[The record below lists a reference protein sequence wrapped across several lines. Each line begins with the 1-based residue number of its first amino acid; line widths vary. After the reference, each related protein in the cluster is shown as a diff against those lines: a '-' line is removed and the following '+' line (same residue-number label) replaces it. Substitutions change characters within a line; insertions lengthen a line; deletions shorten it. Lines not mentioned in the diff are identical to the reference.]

1 MIKGLAITPPV
12 IGRISIGKVVEKDGK
27 RLPQKD
33 DQFTLTTQ
41 MQGREG
47 WILHPLDKKLRETSA
62 QGKLRTIPIQLL
74 FNQPDLNCRVQYS
87 LFDRNTARPVC
98 VGNGETCKRTT
109 ASGIDTLPC
118 PSPQACDIGANGHCK
133 PYGRLN
139 VIVGDDDPLSSFIFR
154 TTGFNSIRTLV
165 ARLHYFNALSGGR
178 LACLPLALKLRGK
191 STRQSF
197 GQPIFY
203 ADITLRDDLTL
214 EQTLNQASEIEQQR
228 ISAGFN
234 QAALDQ
240 TAQQGFNNGAFE
252 EAEDDVDAIVEEF
265 YPAQSDNTSSPHP
278 NPSFSAQQNYAAS
291 QRNRPSLADKI
302 DQQAQAL
309 SA

>member
-12 IGRISIGKVVEKDGK
+12 IGRISIGKMVEKDGK
-27 RLPQKD
+27 SLPQKD

-41 MQGREG
+41 IQGRDG
-47 WILHPLDKKLRETSA
+47 WIVHPIDKKLRTD
-62 QGKLRTIPIQLL
+62 QVGKLRTIPIQLL

-87 LFDRNTARPVC
+87 LFDRQSARPVC
-98 VGNGETCKRTT
+98 VGNGETCKRYTQN
-109 ASGIDTLPC
+109 GMETLPC
-118 PSPQACDIGANGHCK
+118 PSPQACELGAQGNCK

-139 VIVGDDDPLSSFIFR
+139 VVVGDDDPLSSFMFR

-165 ARLHYFNALSGGR
+165 ARLHYFSALSGGR

-197 GQPIFY
+197 GQPIYY
-203 ADITLRDDLTL
+203 ADITLRDELTL
-214 EQTLNQASEIEQQR
+214 EETLNHAQEIEQQR
-228 ISAGFN
+228 IKSGFD
-234 QAALDQ
+234 QAALDH

-252 EAEDDVDAIVEEF
+252 DTEDEVESIVEEF
-265 YPAQSDNTSSPHP
+265 YPANE
-278 NPSFSAQQNYAAS
+278 SAFTQFNS
-291 QRNRPSLADKI
+291 QTFQGSRPSLAEKI

-309 SA
+309 RA

>member
-1 MIKGLAITPPV
+1 MIKGLVITPPV

-41 MQGREG
+41 IQGRDG
-47 WILHPLDKKLRETSA
+47 WVLHPLDKKLRDA
-62 QGKLRTIPIQLL
+62 MPNGKLRAIPIHLL

-87 LFDRNTARPVC
+87 LFDRNSARPLC
-98 VGNGETCKRTT
+98 MGNGETCKRVTQN
-109 ASGIDTLPC
+109 GIEALPC
-118 PSPQACDIGANGHCK
+118 PSPQACDIGAQGNCK

-139 VIVGDDDPLSSFIFR
+139 VVVGDDDPLSSFMFR

-165 ARLHYFNALSGGR
+165 ARLHYFSALSGGR

-197 GQPIFY
+197 GQPIYY
-203 ADITLRDDLTL
+203 ADITLRGELSL
-214 EQTLNQASEIEQQR
+214 EQTLEQAQALEHQRNQS
-228 ISAGFN
+228 GFD

-252 EAEDDVDAIVEEF
+252 EAEDEVEAIVEEF
-265 YPAQSDNTSSPHP
+265 YPIITENQTPVQSSQPPAT
-278 NPSFSAQQNYAAS
+278 NPRFN
-291 QRNRPSLADKI
+291 QRRSLADKI

>member
-41 MQGREG
+41 IQGRDG
-47 WILHPLDKKLRETSA
+47 WVEHPINKKLRSETS
-62 QGKLRTIPIQLL
+62 GKLRSIPIQLL

-87 LFDRNTARPVC
+87 LFDRSSARPVC
-98 VGNGETCKRTT
+98 VGNGETCKRHTQK
-109 ASGIDTLPC
+109 GMETLPC
-118 PSPQACDIGANGHCK
+118 PSPQACEFGAQGNCK

-139 VIVGDDDPLSSFIFR
+139 VVVGDDDPLSSFMFR

-165 ARLHYFNALSGGR
+165 ARLHYFSALSGGR

-191 STRQSF
+191 STRQSY
-197 GQPIFY
+197 GQPIYY
-203 ADITLRDDLTL
+203 ADITLREDLTL
-214 EQTLNQASEIEQQR
+214 EQTLTQAHEIEQQR
-228 ISAGFN
+228 IKSGFD
-234 QAALDQ
+234 QAALDH

-252 EAEDDVDAIVEEF
+252 DTEDEVESIVEEF
-265 YPAQSDNTSSPHP
+265 YPAHDSVLNHPH
-278 NPSFSAQQNYAAS
+278 SATLQDS
-291 QRNRPSLADKI
+291 RPSLAEKI
-302 DQQAQAL
+302 NRQAQAL

>member
-41 MQGREG
+41 IQGRDG
-47 WILHPLDKKLRETSA
+47 WVLHPIDKKLRSEM
-62 QGKLRTIPIQLL
+62 QGKLRSIPIHLL

-87 LFDRNTARPVC
+87 LFDRTSARPVC
-98 VGNGETCKRTT
+98 VGNGETCKRHTQN
-109 ASGIDTLPC
+109 GMETLPC
-118 PSPQACDIGANGHCK
+118 PSPQACEFGAQGNCK

-139 VIVGDDDPLSSFIFR
+139 VVVGDDDPLSSFMFR

-165 ARLHYFNALSGGR
+165 ARLHYFSALSGGR

-191 STRQSF
+191 STRQSY
-197 GQPIFY
+197 GQPIYY
-203 ADITLRDDLTL
+203 ADITLREDLTL
-214 EQTLNQASEIEQQR
+214 EQTLTQAHEIEQQR
-228 ISAGFN
+228 IKAGFD
-234 QAALDQ
+234 QAALDH

-252 EAEDDVDAIVEEF
+252 DTEDEVESIVEEF
-265 YPAQSDNTSSPHP
+265 YPAHDSVLNHPHSPTLP
-278 NPSFSAQQNYAAS
+278 DS
-291 QRNRPSLADKI
+291 RPSLAEKI
-302 DQQAQAL
+302 DRQAQAL

>member
-41 MQGREG
+41 IQGRDG
-47 WILHPLDKKLRETSA
+47 WVVHPVDKKLRSES
-62 QGKLRTIPIQLL
+62 QGKLRSIPIQLL

-87 LFDRNTARPVC
+87 LFDRTSARPVC
-98 VGNGETCKRTT
+98 VGNGDTCKRHTQN
-109 ASGIDTLPC
+109 GMETLPC
-118 PSPQACDIGANGHCK
+118 PSPQACEFGVQGNCK

-139 VIVGDDDPLSSFIFR
+139 VVVGDDDPLSSFMFR

-165 ARLHYFNALSGGR
+165 ARLHYFSALSGGR

-191 STRQSF
+191 STRQSY
-197 GQPIFY
+197 GQPIYY
-203 ADITLRDDLTL
+203 ADITLREDLTL
-214 EQTLNQASEIEQQR
+214 EQTLTQAHEIEQQR
-228 ISAGFN
+228 IKAGFD
-234 QAALDQ
+234 QAALDH

-252 EAEDDVDAIVEEF
+252 DTEDEVESIVEEF
-265 YPAQSDNTSSPHP
+265 YPAHDSVLNHPHSPTLQD
-278 NPSFSAQQNYAAS
+278 S
-291 QRNRPSLADKI
+291 RPSLAEKI
-302 DQQAQAL
+302 DRQAQAL